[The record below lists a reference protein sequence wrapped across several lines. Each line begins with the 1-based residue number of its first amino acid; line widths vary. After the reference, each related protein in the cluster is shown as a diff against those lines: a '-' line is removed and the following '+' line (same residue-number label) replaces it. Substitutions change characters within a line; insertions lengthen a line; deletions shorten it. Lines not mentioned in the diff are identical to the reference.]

1 MLKILFMAMAV
12 LFATITANAA
22 DITLTEANSIVFN
35 KPVSP
40 DYVAKKTLELL
51 TKSAKTRPLYLV
63 LNTPGGSVSAGLQF
77 VDSINSLKIP
87 VHTITIFAAS
97 MGYQFVQELGKRYI
111 TPSGILMSHRG
122 AVSGVSGQVP
132 GELNS
137 RVNFIQSMM
146 DGMSSRASTRIG
158 ISKKDYDA
166 SIVNELWIYGQVAVN
181 TGHADELANVS
192 CSKELI
198 EGTISERMNTLFG
211 PVSLIS
217 SKCPLI
223 LEPIKVEFGR
233 RTLKPEEEEKVKRML
248 SIRNRKVFVSF

>member
-1 MLKILFMAMAV
+1 MFKNLFMAMAV
-12 LFATITANAA
+12 LIAATTANAT
-22 DITLTEANSIVFN
+22 DIILTEQNSIVFN
-35 KPVSP
+35 RAVSGE
-40 DYVAKKTLELL
+40 YVAKKTLEIL

-77 VDSINSLKIP
+77 VDTIKSLKIP

-97 MGYQFVQELGKRYI
+97 MGYQFVQELGTRYI

-122 AVSGVSGQVP
+122 AVSGISGQVP
-132 GELNS
+132 GELNY

-146 DGMSSRASTRIG
+146 DGMSLRASNRVG
-158 ISKKDYDA
+158 VAKKDYDA

-181 TGHADELANVS
+181 SGHADELANVS

-198 EGTISERMNTLFG
+198 NGTTVERVNTLFG

-223 LEPIKVEFGR
+223 LEPIKMEFSRG
-233 RTLKPEEEEKVKRML
+233 TLKPEEEEKVKRML
-248 SIRNRKVFVSF
+248 SIKNRKVFVSF